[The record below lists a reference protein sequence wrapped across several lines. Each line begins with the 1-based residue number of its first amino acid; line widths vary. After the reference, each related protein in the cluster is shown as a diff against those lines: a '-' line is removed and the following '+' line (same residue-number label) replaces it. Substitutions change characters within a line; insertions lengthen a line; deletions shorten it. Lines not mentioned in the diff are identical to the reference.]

1 MSLDAKQAP
10 DGTRPPFLQTQI
22 TKPANRKTINLYA
35 GQAHDGL
42 PIQYLQIESGKP
54 AILKPQKMCASDS
67 RDCRRLQ
74 LLRRWSHY
82 EQDNEQV
89 FN

>member
-67 RDCRRLQ
+67 GNPGAVQRS
-74 LLRRWSHY
+74 LRHASWQALRIAA
-82 EQDNEQV
+82 
-89 FN
+89 